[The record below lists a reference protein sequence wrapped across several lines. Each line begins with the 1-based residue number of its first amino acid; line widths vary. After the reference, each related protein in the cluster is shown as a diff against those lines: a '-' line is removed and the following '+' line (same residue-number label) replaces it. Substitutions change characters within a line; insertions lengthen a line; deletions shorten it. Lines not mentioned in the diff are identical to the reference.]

1 MTRTKFYVGDRI
13 EYISDTKRIRKGYK
27 GTIVGLYG
35 DDVDT
40 ILNIDWDKYIDG
52 HSCEGLARQ
61 GHGWNINSLY
71 VKQIEININLN
82 PADAKYAHIIR
93 KSKQL
98 NERFVNRKKGT
109 EYAF

>member
-1 MTRTKFYVGDRI
+1 MTHINIGDRVEFTGNNSKI
-13 EYISDTKRIRKGYK
+13 LTGYK
-27 GTIVGLYG
+27 GTVVGLHNSG
-35 DDVDT
+35 DDFV
-40 ILNIDWDKYIDG
+40 INVNWDKYIDG
-52 HSCEGLARQ
+52 HSCDGKAKN
-61 GHGWNINSLY
+61 GHGWNIYSRY
-71 VKQIEININLN
+71 VELIKDNTNIN

>member
-1 MTRTKFYVGDRI
+1 MTHINIGDRV
-13 EYISDTKRIRKGYK
+13 EYLGNTNKIKKGYK
-27 GTIVGLYG
+27 GIVVGLYG
-35 DDVDT
+35 NDEETV
-40 ILNIDWDKYIDG
+40 LNVDWDNYTDG

-61 GHGWNINSLY
+61 GHGWNVY
-71 VKQIEININLN
+71 ARHVKLLKSSVELN

>member
-1 MTRTKFYVGDRI
+1 MTHINIGDRV
-13 EYISDTKRIRKGYK
+13 EYIGSHDKLRKGYK
-27 GTIVGLYG
+27 GTVVGLYSNDADG
-35 DDVDT
+35 TV
-40 ILNIDWDKYIDG
+40 INVNWDKYING
-52 HSCEGLARQ
+52 HSCDGRAKD
-61 GHGWNINSLY
+61 GHGWNIYSKY
-71 VKQIEININLN
+71 VELIEDNTNIN